1 MSRSS
6 QITQYWPSLSLS
18 TTNYLLVMFYSHE
31 NKQALS
37 TDTQVWESEIVFEAA
52 PQLRQQT
59 KKMMKNLKVIVKF

>member
-1 MSRSS
+1 
-6 QITQYWPSLSLS
+6 
-18 TTNYLLVMFYSHE
+18 MFYSHE